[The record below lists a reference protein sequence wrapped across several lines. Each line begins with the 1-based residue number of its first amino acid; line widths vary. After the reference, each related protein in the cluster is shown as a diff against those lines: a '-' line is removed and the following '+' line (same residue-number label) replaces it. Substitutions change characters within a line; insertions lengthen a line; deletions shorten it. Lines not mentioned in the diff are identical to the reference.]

1 MKTITTILLAV
12 VFQSA
17 VVAQQVADSAYEPAI
32 QHPEYSTG
40 KGPVIFIDEGH
51 SNFHT
56 KDGRYLPFARL
67 LERDGYVIEGYQGE
81 FSEKNLT
88 RSKILV
94 IANALNSI
102 NARNWVL
109 PTPSAFTKTE
119 ISEVKNWVSAGGNL
133 FLIAD
138 HMPFAGAASDLAAA
152 FGFRCSNGFAF
163 DTITQGP
170 SFFSLKDGTLKETAI
185 TRGRDTSEAVHTV
198 VTFTG
203 QAFMIPQE
211 ATPILVFSQNWLSVE
226 PDTAWVFNGRNRQV
240 PVKGWSQGAF
250 MKYGKGRIVFFGE
263 AAMFSAQLSGPD
275 RIPAGMNAP
284 FAGENYKL
292 LLNIIHWLDGR

>member
-1 MKTITTILLAV
+1 
-12 VFQSA
+12 
-17 VVAQQVADSAYEPAI
+17 
-32 QHPEYSTG
+32 
-40 KGPVIFIDEGH
+40 
-51 SNFHT
+51 
-56 KDGRYLPFARL
+56 
-67 LERDGYVIEGYQGE
+67 
-81 FSEKNLT
+81 
-88 RSKILV
+88 V

-102 NARNWVL
+102 NTRNWSL
-109 PTPSAFTKTE
+109 PTPSAFTKDE
-119 ISEVKNWVSAGGNL
+119 INVVKDWVSGGGNL

-138 HMPFAGAASDLAAA
+138 HMPFAGAAADLAAA

-163 DTITQGP
+163 DTLAQGP
-170 SFFSLKDGTLKETAI
+170 ASFSLKDGTLAQSI
-185 TRGRDTSEAVHTV
+185 LTRGRDTSEAVHTV

-203 QAFMIPQE
+203 QAFTIPVD
-211 ATPILVFSQNWLSVE
+211 ATAILVFDPDWISVE

-250 MKYGKGRIVFFGE
+250 MKYAKGRIVFFGE

-284 FAGENYKL
+284 YARENYKL